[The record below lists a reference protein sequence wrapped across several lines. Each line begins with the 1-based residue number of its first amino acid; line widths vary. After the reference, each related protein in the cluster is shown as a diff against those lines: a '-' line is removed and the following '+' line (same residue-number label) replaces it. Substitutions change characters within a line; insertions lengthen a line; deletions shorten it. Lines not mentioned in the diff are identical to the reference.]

1 MISPPS
7 STHPVDTVPP
17 IRRLL
22 PLGLQHVL
30 VMAATPISAVFL
42 VSKTFGLGSQLTVD
56 LLAAAFV
63 LSGVGALVQ
72 SLGVWKVGVRLPFV
86 MLQGGAPLVVFIAIA
101 KQYNLR
107 VATGSVFIAAAIM
120 LLFLPIFMQLL
131 RFFPTL
137 VLGTLIVVIGIN
149 VVAVAAK
156 LITGT
161 PGSPGFGAP
170 RNFGLAL
177 ATIAFMILF
186 WRVLR
191 GAWRQLSVMFGLVAG
206 GVLAALLG
214 QFGTVGHGPV
224 FHAPALF
231 PFGNPMFNIVAALP
245 LVAVALATMAEA
257 TGQTVINGEIV
268 DKPIVLKRDVPRLIA
283 ADALVSLI
291 GGCFGTSLL
300 VTSGENVGMVQ
311 VSGVRSRF
319 VTATAGVMLI
329 LIGLFSPVARLIN
342 GIPAPVVGGAA
353 LVVYAVI
360 SIMGINMLRRVDFAA
375 DHTNIVI
382 AAVALG
388 IGLLP
393 IVVPGA
399 YAHFPSAWRNILGSG
414 VAMTAITAVLLN
426 IVFHHTRLPRWAAG
440 RAAGQP
446 WRRQPAAKP
455 PGEAVRTGVA
465 G

>member
-1 MISPPS
+1 MSTPS
-7 STHPVDTVPP
+7 RQHPVDTFPP
-17 IRRLL
+17 ARRLL

-42 VSKTFGLGSQLTVD
+42 VSKTFGLSAHLTQD

-63 LSGVGALVQ
+63 MSGIGTLLQ
-72 SLGVWKVGVRLPFV
+72 SLGVWRLGVRLPFV

-120 LLFLPIFMQLL
+120 LLFLPVFMQLL
-131 RFFPTL
+131 RFFPTV
-137 VLGTLIVVIGIN
+137 VLGTLIVIIGIN

-156 LITGT
+156 LIVGT
-161 PGSPGFGAP
+161 PGTPGFGSP

-177 ATIAFMILF
+177 ATIAFMVVF

-191 GAWRQLSVMFGLVAG
+191 GAWRQLAVMFGLVVG
-206 GVLAALLG
+206 GALAAVLG
-214 QFGTVGHGPV
+214 DFGTVRSGPV
-224 FHAPALF
+224 FQAPSAF
-231 PFGNPMFNIVAALP
+231 PFGSPVFNIVAALP
-245 LVAVALATMAEA
+245 LVAVALAAMAEA

-268 DKPIVLKRDVPRLIA
+268 DKPVAPKRDVPRLIA

-300 VTSGENVGMVQ
+300 VTSGENVGLVQ

-319 VTATAGVMLI
+319 ITATAGVMLI
-329 LIGLFSPVARLIN
+329 LIGVFSPVAELIN

-360 SIMGINMLRRVDFAA
+360 SVMGINMLRRVDFS
-375 DHTNIVI
+375 DYTNTVI

-388 IGLLP
+388 VGLVP
-393 IVVPGA
+393 IVVSGA
-399 YAHFPSAWRNILGSG
+399 YSHFPNAWQNLLGSG
-414 VAMTAITAVLLN
+414 VAMTAITALVLN
-426 IVFHHTRLPRWAAG
+426 IVFNHIGVRH
-440 RAAGQP
+440 RAASREPEPVRAVHASGALSAD
-446 WRRQPAAKP
+446 AA
-455 PGEAVRTGVA
+455 R
-465 G
+465 